1 MSPLP
6 TDRALLW
13 LGALLYLA
21 GFVTGLLTLVRRS
34 TAAGPR
40 AVLNSLLV
48 AGWIAQM
55 GGLYARGLT
64 SGGCP
69 LGNTFELVQFV
80 AWSAMVLYF
89 FVGTAFRVSLLGLF
103 TAGYAGALALLS
115 LLIPPWD
122 VIHGQ
127 KIFGPNPWIELHAAL
142 AVFSYGVFGLLALTS
157 VMTLLQNWSLKHKRL
172 TGLFWFLPSVVQLD
186 QINTRML
193 SLGVLLLT
201 VSLGVG
207 SVWWLRDTASVNLPK
222 LVVTVGVWAVY
233 LVVRLLRWRARLVS
247 VRFAWVCLVMFLL
260 ALLSLGP
267 VNSSRPAHQ
276 VTLTPIER

>member
-21 GFVTGLLTLVRRS
+21 GFLAGLLTLARRS
-34 TAAGPR
+34 TAPASR
-40 AVLNSLLV
+40 VVLNSLLV

-55 GGLYARGLT
+55 AGLYVRGLAT
-64 SGGCP
+64 GGCP
-69 LGNTFELVQFV
+69 LGNNFELVQFV

-103 TAGYAGALALLS
+103 AAGYAAALALIS
-115 LLIPPWD
+115 LLIPAWD
-122 VIHGQ
+122 AVHGQ
-127 KIFGPNPWIELHAAL
+127 KIFDSNPWIELHAAL

-157 VMTLLQNWSLKHKRL
+157 VMQLLQNWSLKHKRL
-172 TGLFWFLPSVVQLD
+172 SGLFWFLPSVVQLD
-186 QINTRML
+186 QINTRL
-193 SLGVLLLT
+193 LALGVLLLT
-201 VSLGVG
+201 FSLGVG
-207 SVWWLRDTASVNLPK
+207 AVWWLRDTASVNLPK
-222 LVVTVGVWAVY
+222 LVVTLGVWVVY
-233 LVVRLLRWRARLVS
+233 LVVLLLRWRARLVS

-267 VNSSRPAHQ
+267 VNSSRQHE
-276 VTLTPIER
+276 VILTPINR

>member
-21 GFVTGLLTLVRRS
+21 GFVSGLLALVRRS
-34 TAAGPR
+34 TAPAPR

-55 GGLYARGLT
+55 GGLYVRGLA

-103 TAGYAGALALLS
+103 AAGYAASLALIS

-122 VIHGQ
+122 AVHGQ

-201 VSLGVG
+201 ISLGVG
-207 SVWWLRDTASVNLPK
+207 AVWWLRDTASVNLPK
-222 LVVTVGVWAVY
+222 LVVTLGVWAVY
-233 LVVRLLRWRARLVS
+233 LAVRLLRWRARLVS
-247 VRFAWVCLVMFLL
+247 VRFAWVCLVMFIL

-276 VTLTPIER
+276 VTLTPVER